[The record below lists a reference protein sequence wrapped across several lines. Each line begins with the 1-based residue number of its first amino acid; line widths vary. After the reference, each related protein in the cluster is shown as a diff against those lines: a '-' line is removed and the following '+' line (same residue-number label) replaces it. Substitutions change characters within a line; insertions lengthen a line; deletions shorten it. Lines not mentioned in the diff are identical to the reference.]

1 MIVEQWNFLLPWI
14 VSPQNSYADDI
25 RRETFRISLGHEDGV
40 LVKGISIYIYI
51 YVLHSQREC
60 EYVKR
65 WLSCKLTFHQALN
78 SACPLK

>member
-1 MIVEQWNFLLPWI
+1 

-51 YVLHSQREC
+51 YIYIYICTTLPERM
-60 EYVKR
+60 
-65 WLSCKLTFHQALN
+65 
-78 SACPLK
+78 